1 MVSLELLALFQAKGS
16 AVVKPLF
23 SLLFCLSVDFEGTF
37 GVDTVGDIPPG
48 LPTPKFP
55 RLDKM
60 SSLAEVEDYAGIA
73 LVASIISFIITHSIA
88 KSLAGA
94 TEVRAMRDGGGECC
108 EGWFYTEAA
117 RDVVDVV

>member
-1 MVSLELLALFQAKGS
+1 M
-16 AVVKPLF
+16 KPPF
-23 SLLFCLSVDFEGTF
+23 SWLPPSPPPVDFEGTF
-37 GVDTVGDIPPG
+37 GVDIVGDIPPG

-55 RLDKM
+55 RLDKL

-94 TEVRAMRDGGGECC
+94 TEVRTTKILDGVE
-108 EGWFYTEAA
+108 
-117 RDVVDVV
+117 R